1 MFTQAVKTKPVLE
14 FEQEVE
20 EFKLKATRFK
30 VEVHTKVLECIKE
43 LIVQDKV
50 VADIKQAVDR

>member
-14 FEQEVE
+14 FKQEVE
-20 EFKLKATRFK
+20 EFKPKAVRFE